1 LKERARREYSMH
13 ARLSRQYAIVTFGM
27 ALVIVYGSLYP
38 FHFSSPP
45 TGPGP
50 MQALL
55 ATWAN
60 KPGRGDFLSNILLYT
75 PLGFFGALT
84 FRGIRPVTRLLTTIS
99 LGAIL
104 SISMELSQYYDVGRD
119 TEATDVYANVLG
131 AAVGALA
138 GVVFGGPR
146 DWGLMSAIADDRIPA
161 LLVLAWA
168 GYRLYPFVPT
178 IDLHKYWNTIKPLIL
193 SPSLSGYNLFRHT
206 AIWLAIFTILS
217 KIATEQRLLI
227 VPLFASVV
235 LFSKILIISASL
247 SVAEVA
253 GAVVAYLIWLI
264 FYSNRRTYVVMV
276 LVLFAATVIAQR
288 LEPFQ
293 FADHQVPFGWIPFRS
308 FMYGSIDVDVLSFL
322 EKFFLY
328 GSSIWLLAEA
338 GVSNRSATGIVA
350 GTLFATSIAETYL
363 PHRSAEITDAMMAL
377 AIGGIFALIRDQRR
391 REEASNPN
399 AIPDPRLRNR
409 SARG

>member
-1 LKERARREYSMH
+1 MPPRF
-13 ARLSRQYAIVTFGM
+13 SRQYAAVTLGM
-27 ALVIVYGSLYP
+27 ALVIAYGSLYP
-38 FHFSSPP
+38 FNFSVPVA
-45 TGPGP
+45 GPGP
-50 MQALL
+50 VRALL

-60 KPGRGDFLSNILLYT
+60 RPGRGDFLSNILLYT

-84 FRGIRPVTRLLTTIS
+84 FADRLRPVMRFLATML

-104 SISMELSQYYDVGRD
+104 SVSMELTQYYDVGRD
-119 TEATDVYANVLG
+119 TQAVDAYANVLG
-131 AAVGALA
+131 TAIGALA
-138 GVVFGGPR
+138 GVIIGGPR
-146 DWGLMSAIADDRIPA
+146 HWGLVSAIAIHRIPA
-161 LLVLAWA
+161 LLVAAWGA
-168 GYRLYPFVPT
+168 YRLYPFVPT
-178 IDLHKYWNTIKPLIL
+178 IDLHKYWNTIRPLIL
-193 SPSLSGYNLFRHT
+193 SPSLSSYNLFRHT
-206 AIWLAIFTILS
+206 AIWLTIFTLLS
-217 KIATEQRLLI
+217 KITAEQRLLI

-328 GSSIWLLAEA
+328 GGLIWLLAES
-338 GVSNRSATGIVA
+338 GISRRSATGMVA
-350 GTLFATSIAETYL
+350 GTLFATS
-363 PHRSAEITDAMMAL
+363 
-377 AIGGIFALIRDQRR
+377 
-391 REEASNPN
+391 
-399 AIPDPRLRNR
+399 
-409 SARG
+409 